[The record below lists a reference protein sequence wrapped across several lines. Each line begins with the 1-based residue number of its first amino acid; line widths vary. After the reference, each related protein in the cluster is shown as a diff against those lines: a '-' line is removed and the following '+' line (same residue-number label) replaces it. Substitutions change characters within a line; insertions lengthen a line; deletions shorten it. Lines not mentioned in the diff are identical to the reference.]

1 MIKSS
6 SCGKGI
12 PHASY
17 LHITLIPHTILIH
30 HAKNISNYT
39 LNFFV
44 PGNYFNV
51 KVKVAVLQQGQDWE
65 ASQTKDIKLV
75 ITGYYIF
82 TASDSIFNAL
92 GIHLDKTTRTKST
105 SPPGTYETSLDT
117 SPSQIIIII
126 TM

>member
-17 LHITLIPHTILIH
+17 LYITLIPHTILIH
-30 HAKNISNYT
+30 HTKNILNYT

-44 PGNYFNV
+44 PDNYFNV
-51 KVKVAVLQQGQDWE
+51 KVKVAVLQKGQDWE
-65 ASQTKDIKLV
+65 ASQTKDLKLV

-82 TASDSIFNAL
+82 TASDSINAL
-92 GIHLDKTTRTKST
+92 GIHLEKTTRTKST

>member
-12 PHASY
+12 AHASY
-17 LHITLIPHTILIH
+17 LYITLIPHTILIH
-30 HAKNISNYT
+30 HTKNVLNYT

-44 PGNYFNV
+44 PGNYFNI
-51 KVKVAVLQQGQDWE
+51 KVKVSVLQQGQDWE
-65 ASQTKDIKLV
+65 ASQTKDLKLV

-82 TASDSIFNAL
+82 TASDNIFNAL
-92 GIHLDKTTRTKST
+92 GIHLEKTTRTKST
-105 SPPGTYETSLDT
+105 SPAGTYETSLDT